1 MARAKTATL
10 PAPTTYDLIGI
21 RLQKII
27 NSPKAQREKVVVLSK
42 LPGESD
48 TDWDQ
53 MVSDISEVDNVTVGQ
68 LVDGSI
74 KVQWVVPFEG

>member
-1 MARAKTATL
+1 MARAKTAT
-10 PAPTTYDLIGI
+10 PPTPTTYDLIGF

-27 NSPKAQREKVVVLSK
+27 NSPKAQRDKAVVLSK
-42 LPGESD
+42 LPEESD

-53 MVSDISEVDNVTVGQ
+53 VVSDISEVDNVTVGK
-68 LVDGSI
+68 LADGSI